1 MIVFSRCVT
10 YLSKK
15 KTTWLPFSILSCPSF
30 TRLIYDSLTTQV
42 DGSRR
47 SISAAECS
55 PLSAVLLKLGEQ
67 KGRSSILGER
77 RGSLLLAKQTLLQ
90 AAA

>member
-1 MIVFSRCVT
+1 M
-10 YLSKK
+10 
-15 KTTWLPFSILSCPSF
+15 
-30 TRLIYDSLTTQV
+30 RLIYDSLTTQV

-55 PLSAVLLKLGEQ
+55 PLSAALLKLGEQ

-77 RGSLLLAKQTLLQ
+77 RGSSLLAKAGTLLQ
-90 AAA
+90 AAARHFGSRGSNPPETYPALALRP